1 MATNNNN
8 NNARK
13 PASSKPRA
21 SRVRVI
27 KADPATLETVNLS
40 SATQMLPDHLRAAL
54 LTAKAEA
61 DARRQRAA
69 KTRSPRVS
77 VTADEAQGLAAMGWQ
92 PPYVDANLT
101 VAPQPR
107 QRYAACKGEAAYDAA
122 AAILTADQTL
132 KVTELAAL
140 WLAIDGK
147 PKALNAILQQIA
159 NRAQR
164 TIKQKGLTISAA

>member
-1 MATNNNN
+1 
-8 NNARK
+8 
-13 PASSKPRA
+13 
-21 SRVRVI
+21 
-27 KADPATLETVNLS
+27 
-40 SATQMLPDHLRAAL
+40 MLPDHLRAAL

-61 DARRQRAA
+61 DARRQRTA
-69 KTRSPRVS
+69 KTRTPRVS

-92 PPYVDANLT
+92 PPYIDANLT